1 MGTSRAFIL
10 GKTLAITDDLN
21 GKANTSHTHSA
32 SNITSG
38 TLPLSRGGTGVT
50 SISALKSALG
60 ISGSSS
66 AKILHATASSQGTSS
81 TARFSES
88 VDAIFGMGYKNGYIT
103 TIAVCYTGIDGL
115 VVQLNS
121 DTLYHGEC
129 SISGSSVSLGGTS
142 SGTAWHVIG
151 FVF

>member
-1 MGTSRAFIL
+1 MAT
-10 GKTLAITDDLN
+10 TDDLS

-38 TLPLSRGGTGVT
+38 TLSVSRGGTGVT

-66 AKILHATASSQGTSS
+66 TKILHATASDQGTSS

-88 VDAIFGMGYKNGYIT
+88 VDAIFGMGYKNDSIT
-103 TIAVCYTGIDGL
+103 TIAFCYTGIDGL
-115 VVQLNS
+115 IVQLNS

-129 SISGSSVSLGGTS
+129 NISGSSVSLKGTS
-142 SGTAWHVIG
+142 SGMSWHVIG